1 MTGADGHSHVEYF
14 TLPIGTVQQAAANTL
29 YILEWQR
36 QVWLQKENQEQPGRQ
51 LNA

>member
-1 MTGADGHSHVEYF
+1 MAIHMSNTSRFQLALFSK
-14 TLPIGTVQQAAANTL
+14 QAANTL